1 MRPGPGAGGE
11 QGDEPTVE
19 MIALALVIGVG
30 IGIVVGALGAGGGIL
45 SVPVLVYLIG
55 MEPHDA
61 TAASLVIVAVTALV
75 SLRHPAKHGNVA
87 WREGFVF
94 AAFALVSSA
103 IASRLSLLVP
113 SHLLMVLFAVLL
125 LSVSVVMA
133 RRGRST
139 LRAERPQP
147 IVDDPM
153 AMARPAG
160 DPRSRVRSLLPLIL
174 AATTTGALTGFF
186 GVGGGFLAV
195 PMLVIALGL
204 PIRKAA
210 GTSLLVMIMTAL
222 AALLARIG
230 TPTHIDWPVVLLF
243 VLGSSVGGLIGGPLS
258 ARAKPSTLTFSFA
271 ALLFVLGIV
280 TLATS
285 VF

>member
-1 MRPGPGAGGE
+1 
-11 QGDEPTVE
+11 

-75 SLRHPAKHGNVA
+75 SLRHPAKNGNVA

-103 IASRLSLLVP
+103 IASRLSLFVP

-125 LSVSVVMA
+125 LSVGVMMA
-133 RRGRST
+133 RRGRTT
-139 LRAERPQP
+139 LRAERPHP
-147 IVDDPM
+147 VVDDPM
-153 AMARPAG
+153 ATARPASTAS
-160 DPRSRVRSLLPLIL
+160 PARSRVRSLLPLIL
-174 AATTTGALTGFF
+174 AATATGTLTGFF

-258 ARAKPSTLTFSFA
+258 ARAKPSTLTFLFA